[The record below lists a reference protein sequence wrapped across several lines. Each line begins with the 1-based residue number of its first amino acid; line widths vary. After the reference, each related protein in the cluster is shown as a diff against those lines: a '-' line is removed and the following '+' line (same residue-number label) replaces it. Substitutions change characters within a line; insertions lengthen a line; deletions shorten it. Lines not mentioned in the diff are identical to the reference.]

1 MYNILFTNSAVHFF
15 FIQKGNDKYKV
26 AANTEGGGKKDNKD
40 QNRDD
45 LKKELDLV
53 FYHQHTL
60 HDLHGFVCVF
70 FFFGH
75 WFDI

>member
-1 MYNILFTNSAVHFF
+1 M
-15 FIQKGNDKYKV
+15 